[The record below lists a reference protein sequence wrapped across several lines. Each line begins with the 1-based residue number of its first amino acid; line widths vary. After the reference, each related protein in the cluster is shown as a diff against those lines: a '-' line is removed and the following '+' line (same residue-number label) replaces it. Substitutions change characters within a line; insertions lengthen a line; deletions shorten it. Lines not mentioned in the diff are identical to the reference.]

1 MFIPRDPW
9 NILVESISFV
19 LNDSKDIGVLKN
31 VVKGLKCAAPNAQ

>member
-31 VVKGLKCAAPNAQ
+31 VVKGLKCAVPNAQ